1 MTVLEITSY
10 GCNTLRRRRHELRI
24 IDPTAMPDL
33 APAYELDRFGSTSTL
48 VAADLPN
55 ITLDDVVSISPLPA
69 AAALHALHDVADTLE
84 AMHDGGLV
92 HGDLRPSTVF
102 VLPDGR
108 AALARPEAS
117 EPTPGTDR
125 EPGRRA
131 DAHDFAILAFELLT
145 GVHPLAPEGAVAL
158 ASSLPMLPPAAANVL
173 ELALTNEPDRR
184 PFPHAVMVALDAI
197 PAEEWPTNG
206 LHRPAP
212 MPKRPKPLRLAPPVQ
227 PAVATAAVE
236 PYVPDQPKPVEPTPI
251 EPKRIEPKPIDVRI
265 IPPPVKRSVFRRILG
280 PFVMLLGLTA
290 VFSGGGAGAWLLFA
304 PSPSA
309 GDPAAQPPH
318 IRRVSLSVTPPQALC
333 PYAAMHVTAT
343 IVADGGPGD
352 LELLWRLPDGST
364 ADTES
369 FAVDGGRRVLRAAI
383 DLTLTG
389 REQLLGEVVAV
400 VSGARASVP
409 IRYLCP
415 SAVEKQKKDRAR
427 SV

>member
-1 MTVLEITSY
+1 MTVLEITSF
-10 GCNTLRRRRHELRI
+10 GCNTLRRLRRELRI

-33 APAYELDRFGSTSTL
+33 APAYELDRFALTPTL
-48 VAADLPN
+48 VAADLPDV
-55 ITLDDVVSISPLPA
+55 TLDDLVSISPLPA
-69 AAALHALHDVADTLE
+69 AAALHALQDVADTLE

-92 HGDLRPSTVF
+92 HGDLRPASVL

-108 AALARPEAS
+108 AALTRPEAP
-117 EPTPGTDR
+117 EPAPGTDR
-125 EPGRRA
+125 DPGRRA

-145 GVHPLAPEGAVAL
+145 GVHPLAPEGAVAM

-173 ELALTNEPDRR
+173 ELALTVEPDRR
-184 PFPHAVMVALDAI
+184 PFPHALMVALDAI

-212 MPKRPKPLRLAPPVQ
+212 MPKRPKPLRLAPPVE
-227 PAVATAAVE
+227 PPVEIAVVE
-236 PYVPDQPKPVEPTPI
+236 AEAPDEPKPVEPI
-251 EPKRIEPKPIDVRI
+251 AVEPKPIQVRI
-265 IPPPVKRSVFRRILG
+265 IPPPVRRSVFRRVLG
-280 PFVMLLGLTA
+280 PFVILLGLTT
-290 VFSGGGAGAWLLFA
+290 VFSGGAAGAWLLFA

-318 IRRVSLSVTPPQALC
+318 VRRVSLSVTPPQALC

-343 IVADGGPGD
+343 IVTDGGPGE
-352 LELLWRLPDGST
+352 LELRWRLPDGST

-369 FAVDGGRRVLRAAI
+369 FAVDGGRRVLRAAF

-389 REQLLGEVVAV
+389 REQLLGEVIAV
-400 VSGARASVP
+400 VGGTRASVP

-415 SAVEKQKKDRAR
+415 GAVKEQKKDRAR
-427 SV
+427 AV